1 MKATKVLGD
10 ILLTVA
16 ERKAARRT
24 EDYIFD
30 NGENPMGCGFA
41 WVVVKGVRGNKAK
54 LLKEYGFKKRYD
66 GPGLSLWNPS
76 GNYTQ
81 DMDAKMAG
89 AEAYAELLRECGLD
103 ATAYC
108 RLD

>member
-1 MKATKVLGD
+1 MNINVVA
-10 ILLTVA
+10 LTAVA
-16 ERKAARRT
+16 EAKSATNRYLG
-24 EDYIFD
+24 E

-41 WVVVKGVRGNKAK
+41 WVVVKGLRGKKADA
-54 LLKEYGFKKRYD
+54 LKAVGFKKRYD

-76 GNYTQ
+76 GSFTQ

-89 AEAYAELLRECGLD
+89 ARACADELRAAGID

>member
-1 MKATKVLGD
+1 MKTFGDVGLIVAQRKATR
-10 ILLTVA
+10 T
-16 ERKAARRT
+16 T
-24 EDYIFD
+24 EDYILD

-41 WVVVKGVRGNKAK
+41 WVVVKGTRGKK
-54 LLKEYGFKKRYD
+54 SEMLKEFGFKKRYD

-76 GNYTQ
+76 QSYTQ
-81 DMDAKMAG
+81 DMDAKYAG
-89 AEAYAELLRECGLD
+89 AQVYAESLREMGLD